1 MTGVQTC
8 ALPIFRHVGESTA
21 RDLARHFGDLDALM
35 DADEERLLQVPD
47 VGPVVARSLRHFF
60 DHAHH
65 REVIAQLRACGVN
78 WPAIAPISAVEL
90 PLAGQ
95 TYVLTGT
102 FQTLSREEAK
112 EKLER
117 SGAKV
122 ASSVSKK
129 TTAVIAGAEAGSK
142 LDKAKEL
149 GLLVLD
155 ERGLLELLGEK
166 PMS

>member
-1 MTGVQTC
+1 M
-8 ALPIFRHVGESTA
+8 A
-21 RDLARHFGDLDALM
+21 RKTIASQDL
-35 DADEERLLQVPD
+35 
-47 VGPVVARSLRHFF
+47 
-60 DHAHH
+60 
-65 REVIAQLRACGVN
+65 VIAQLRACGVN

-129 TTAVIAGAEAGSK
+129 TTAVSAQMFNCYLRSCRALSDYLFFA
-142 LDKAKEL
+142 L
-149 GLLVLD
+149 
-155 ERGLLELLGEK
+155 
-166 PMS
+166 